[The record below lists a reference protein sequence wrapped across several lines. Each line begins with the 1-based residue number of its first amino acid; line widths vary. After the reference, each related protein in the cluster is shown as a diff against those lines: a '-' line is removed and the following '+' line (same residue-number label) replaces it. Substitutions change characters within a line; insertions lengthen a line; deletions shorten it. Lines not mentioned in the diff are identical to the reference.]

1 MYCFYLLKHLPS
13 ARLGD
18 QLSYSVGM
26 PEQSND
32 SSGQMH
38 HGKHLENTG
47 KYRLFKAIVIGF

>member
-1 MYCFYLLKHLPS
+1 MYCFYLLKHVPS

-18 QLSYSVGM
+18 QLSDSVGM

-38 HGKHLENTG
+38 HGKHLENTVESTV
-47 KYRLFKAIVIGF
+47 F